1 MNVRQSRVSFYGGE
15 TVRKSTVTL
24 SRHLISHN
32 QPMRTEMREQAH
44 TQQAN
49 GGGREGGRENQK
61 EAVLTCSHWVRYC
74 HSDKSRYDSPFLLTC
89 GGGRNRAVS
98 PATRGCSSADRQH
111 TAQVCS
117 HSVPGGGGAENGGTS
132 EAFLWPLQKF
142 ELLFRADL
150 LER

>member
-1 MNVRQSRVSFYGGE
+1 
-15 TVRKSTVTL
+15 
-24 SRHLISHN
+24 
-32 QPMRTEMREQAH
+32 MRTEMREQAH

-49 GGGREGGRENQK
+49 GGGRGGGRENQK

-117 HSVPGGGGAENGGTS
+117 HSIPGGGGGQNMVAPRRLSCGRCRTLSCHLAPTCWSANTHPRTP
-132 EAFLWPLQKF
+132 AWRPCNALQRCTFCRCK
-142 ELLFRADL
+142 APDI
-150 LER
+150 